1 MWSLY
6 AAADHVPDYNALYSR
21 IMVGADSTVFVSYAY
36 FVIDRS
42 YKTYKVIKVIKY
54 RGQVGMVFDTGQSHR
69 NV

>member
-36 FVIDRS
+36 FVIDS
-42 YKTYKVIKVIKY
+42 NYKQCIAVKCAWFLTLDRTVCRVCCMC
-54 RGQVGMVFDTGQSHR
+54 V
-69 NV
+69 